1 MRNVYKMKPSGI
13 RCLLSSVLAVVSMAI
28 TGTNVAE
35 AQGLSVSGRVT
46 DARGGE
52 ISGATVIV
60 KGDNTRGTTT
70 DAQGQ
75 YAIEVLSSDDVL
87 VFSFLGYKTAEV
99 AVRGRKTL
107 NVQLE
112 EDATLVDEV
121 VVVGYGTQKRQFL
134 VGSVSQVSSK
144 ELLKAPM
151 TNVSNMMTGK
161 LPGVTSIQRSGQPGS
176 DGTTIFVRG
185 VSSFN
190 NSSPLCIVDGVE
202 RMINTVNPN
211 DIESFTVLKD
221 ASAAAIYGSRASNG
235 VILIQT
241 KRGSQGEFHVTY
253 KTKLAIAEPM
263 QRIETMGPNE
273 FIRLKQDMGRLK
285 NNYSGEQLDPLVGS
299 IISASEKV
307 NYAKGITNDWQDY
320 VFRTV
325 FTMDHQLSFQGG
337 NEKTTYMASVSYLDN
352 PGVVYNSNYQR
363 TNVYAS
369 INQKMNDWLSV
380 GLTTQFVNR
389 ETGGATPNLEHAIKQ
404 SP

>member
-52 ISGATVIV
+52 ISGATLIV

-161 LPGVTSIQRSGQPGS
+161 LPGSDEYSAFGTARQRRHHDLRPWCLLVQQFQPALH
-176 DGTTIFVRG
+176 R
-185 VSSFN
+185 
-190 NSSPLCIVDGVE
+190 
-202 RMINTVNPN
+202 R
-211 DIESFTVLKD
+211 
-221 ASAAAIYGSRASNG
+221 R
-235 VILIQT
+235 
-241 KRGSQGEFHVTY
+241 
-253 KTKLAIAEPM
+253 
-263 QRIETMGPNE
+263 
-273 FIRLKQDMGRLK
+273 
-285 NNYSGEQLDPLVGS
+285 
-299 IISASEKV
+299 
-307 NYAKGITNDWQDY
+307 
-320 VFRTV
+320 
-325 FTMDHQLSFQGG
+325 
-337 NEKTTYMASVSYLDN
+337 
-352 PGVVYNSNYQR
+352 
-363 TNVYAS
+363 
-369 INQKMNDWLSV
+369 
-380 GLTTQFVNR
+380 
-389 ETGGATPNLEHAIKQ
+389 GGAYD
-404 SP
+404 

>member
-161 LPGVTSIQRSGQPGS
+161 LPGVTSIQRSGQPAATAPRS
-176 DGTTIFVRG
+176 SSVESPRSTIPARFA
-185 VSSFN
+185 SST
-190 NSSPLCIVDGVE
+190 G
-202 RMINTVNPN
+202 
-211 DIESFTVLKD
+211 
-221 ASAAAIYGSRASNG
+221 
-235 VILIQT
+235 
-241 KRGSQGEFHVTY
+241 
-253 KTKLAIAEPM
+253 
-263 QRIETMGPNE
+263 
-273 FIRLKQDMGRLK
+273 
-285 NNYSGEQLDPLVGS
+285 
-299 IISASEKV
+299 
-307 NYAKGITNDWQDY
+307 W
-320 VFRTV
+320 
-325 FTMDHQLSFQGG
+325 
-337 NEKTTYMASVSYLDN
+337 SV
-352 PGVVYNSNYQR
+352 
-363 TNVYAS
+363 
-369 INQKMNDWLSV
+369 
-380 GLTTQFVNR
+380 
-389 ETGGATPNLEHAIKQ
+389 
-404 SP
+404 